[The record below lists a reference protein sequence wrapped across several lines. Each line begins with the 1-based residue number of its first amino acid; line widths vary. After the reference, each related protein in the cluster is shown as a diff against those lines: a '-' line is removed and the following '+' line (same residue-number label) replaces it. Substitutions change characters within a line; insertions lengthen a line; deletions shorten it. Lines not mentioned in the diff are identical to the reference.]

1 MRIYGIDFTSRPK
14 RSKPITCLAARLD
27 GTHLKA
33 EDLTEWRSF
42 EGLEAFLKS
51 AGPWIVGIDFPFGQS
66 RKLIENLNWP
76 SSWQGYVTH
85 VKSLTRAQFRQTLDS
100 YRANRKSGDKEHKRQ
115 TDIAAGAIS
124 PQKLYGTPVG
134 LMFFEGAPRLL
145 EAGVTIPHV
154 YQGDPNRIVI
164 EAYPGIM
171 ARTLI
176 GRRSYKQDTKKQT
189 SIQHDARKELLEK
202 ITGPAITKLN
212 GLSVSAPQSLADDP
226 TGDQLDA
233 LLCAIQAAWA
243 WTKRSEGYGAPQ
255 GTDTLEGWIAD
266 PAINIG
272 KHNSL

>member
-14 RSKPITCLAARLD
+14 RSKPIICLAARLE
-27 GTHLKA
+27 GARLIT
-33 EDLTEWRSF
+33 EDMTEWPSF
-42 EGLEAFLKS
+42 EGFEAFLNS
-51 AGPWIVGIDFPFGQS
+51 AGPWIAGIDFPFGES
-66 RKLIENLNWP
+66 RKFIEEIGWP
-76 SSWQGYVTH
+76 PTWQGYVKY
-85 VKSLTRAQFRQTLDS
+85 VKSLGRAQFRQTLDT
-100 YRANRKSGDKEHKRQ
+100 YRASHKAGDKEHKRQ

-145 EAGVTIPHV
+145 EANVTIPHLH
-154 YQGDPNRIVI
+154 QGDPERIVI

-176 GRRSYKQDTKKQT
+176 GRRSYKQDTKKKQT
-189 SIQHDARKELLEK
+189 SDQHAARKELLEK
-202 ITGPAITKLN
+202 ITGPATTKLY
-212 GLSVSAPQSLADDP
+212 GLSVSAPNNLADDP

-243 WTKRSEGYGAPQ
+243 WTQRRNGYGAPE

-266 PAINIG
+266 PTLA
-272 KHNSL
+272 LR